1 MSPDAKAKNQAGYIS
16 LGRIA
21 ERLNVLVV
29 QCDRC
34 GRRRQYP
41 LWKLIVKYGADASI
55 EPLQNEITAECPRRT
70 DPTVEPGIGCAPLCP
85 DLSKVF

>member
-1 MSPDAKAKNQAGYIS
+1 MSPDANAKNQVGYIS

-34 GRRRQYP
+34 GPRGQYP
-41 LWKLIVKYGADASI
+41 LWKLMVKYGADASI
-55 EPLQNEITAECPRRT
+55 EPLQHLTPSN
-70 DPTVEPGIGCAPLCP
+70 CAQFRVLA
-85 DLSKVF
+85 VR

>member
-1 MSPDAKAKNQAGYIS
+1 LPDKGYIT

-29 QCDRC
+29 SCDRC

-41 LWKLIVKYGADASI
+41 LWKLIVKYGAEASI
-55 EPLQNEITAECPRRT
+55 EPLQQQITADCPNRT
-70 DPTVEPGIGCAPLCP
+70 DPKIELGKGCAPACP
-85 DLSKVF
+85 DLPKLRS

>member
-1 MSPDAKAKNQAGYIS
+1 MSPDANAKNRAGYIS

-34 GRRRQYP
+34 GHRGQYP
-41 LWKLIVKYGADASI
+41 LWKLMVKYGADASI
-55 EPLQNEITAECPRRT
+55 EPLQNEITAECPRRN
-70 DPTVEPGIGCAPLCP
+70 DQTVELGDGCAPLCQ
-85 DLSKVF
+85 DLSKIF